1 MINVEF
7 TFDDEANGWL
17 SEPLTIE
24 RQVMIHIELVAVAPL
39 VTLKQEPD
47 GEYAVYGQSPE
58 ESDQYETKIT
68 TSEEEVTIKLAT
80 PVEVK
85 NCYIMN

>member
-1 MINVEF
+1 MTNIDF
-7 TFDDEANGWL
+7 TFDAEANGWL
-17 SEPLTIE
+17 SEPITIE
-24 RQVMIHIELVAVAPL
+24 RQVMIHVELAAVAPL

-47 GEYAVYGQSPE
+47 GEFAVYGQSPE
-58 ESDQYETKIT
+58 DSDQYETKIT
-68 TSEEEVTIKLAT
+68 TSEEEVTIKLAA